1 MLWVYD
7 SYNYFFSY
15 SAGIDFGRQI
25 LMTKVDPRTVRVK
38 LIPQTAEVQICQYF
52 LIYSSW
58 TVSSYE
64 ENNYE

>member
-1 MLWVYD
+1 
-7 SYNYFFSY
+7 
-15 SAGIDFGRQI
+15 
-25 LMTKVDPRTVRVK
+25 MTKVDPRTVRVK